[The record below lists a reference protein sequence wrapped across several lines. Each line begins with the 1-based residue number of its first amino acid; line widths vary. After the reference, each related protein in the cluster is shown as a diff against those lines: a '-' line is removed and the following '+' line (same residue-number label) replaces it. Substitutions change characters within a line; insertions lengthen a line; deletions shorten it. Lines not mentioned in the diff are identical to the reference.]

1 MVMCGT
7 WHDRG
12 INSARTFEIVGGGTS
27 PPGAET
33 PYKGGEDVK
42 VYPLTSGQPPS
53 FSGRNASAA
62 GIVARSL

>member
-1 MVMCGT
+1 M
-7 WHDRG
+7 
-12 INSARTFEIVGGGTS
+12 SAGRRMIATSTVLAISKLSGWNVGPSGN
-27 PPGAET
+27 PCLQ
-33 PYKGGEDVK
+33 GGEDVK